1 MISPQVSTSIVEP
14 YNSILTPHQ
23 TDVCFMMDNEAI
35 FDICQKKIDIEWPTY
50 DNLNRLISQVRDR
63 SFMGEG

>member
-1 MISPQVSTSIVEP
+1 
-14 YNSILTPHQ
+14 
-23 TDVCFMMDNEAI
+23 MMDNEAI

-63 SFMGEG
+63 SLMGEG